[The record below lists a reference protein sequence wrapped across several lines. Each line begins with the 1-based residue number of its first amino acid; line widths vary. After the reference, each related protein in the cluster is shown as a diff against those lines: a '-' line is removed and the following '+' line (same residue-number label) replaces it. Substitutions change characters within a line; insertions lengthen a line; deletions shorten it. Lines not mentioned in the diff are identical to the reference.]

1 MGPGL
6 ATSKLCDHGSA
17 GSFLGP
23 VCLLGSPGAESG
35 LQGRDH
41 EEPGEGGASG
51 SGGGAAYTQRGRAQ
65 EERRLQMGVDAGYWG
80 PQGQLRIGLC
90 PSGDGGQFEGV
101 GYGWGNGPE
110 RSDLVAGLG

>member
-1 MGPGL
+1 
-6 ATSKLCDHGSA
+6 
-17 GSFLGP
+17 
-23 VCLLGSPGAESG
+23 
-35 LQGRDH
+35 
-41 EEPGEGGASG
+41 
-51 SGGGAAYTQRGRAQ
+51 
-65 EERRLQMGVDAGYWG
+65 MGVDAGYWG